1 MYPHQ
6 VKLSNKKSVMI
17 NLSQLNKL
25 IFFSLFFTA
34 LIFNICFSE
43 DEPAD
48 IWENQDTN
56 LEENS
61 AIKEEKKET
70 IESPILS
77 ENENTSSI
85 SIAETELE
93 ENKIEIVG
101 LFDPQEYD
109 FNLVMWIDSDG
120 NDVKKI
126 FSKINKLK
134 LSNFSED
141 LLFKV
146 LFTNAYPPRKNLSSF
161 DFLKIKVDWL
171 IKHRRLNDL
180 DDLLS
185 ANPEVGKVPKAI
197 EFLINERL
205 STGDIKSAC
214 EKINNINL
222 NIENNYLEK
231 FKIYCLINDD
241 RKDEAQLIFELLKER
256 GFKDSFFEDKIYF
269 LLGLKEKTDQKVLDN
284 NLFNFYLSHITS
296 NNFEYQ
302 PEEKTDKYIWRYL
315 SSSNLIKIDSFED
328 EEVILTY
335 EKAAAE
341 GSFESEEIF
350 NIYLSILF
358 NVNQL
363 INANEVY
370 KNLPSYKARALI
382 YQSIL
387 LADDIEKKLYFT
399 FLLKDL
405 FKKDKLNK
413 AYSEEMTNILRSID
427 PNEIPDDYEDLVK
440 SNIEK
445 NYKISKKIK
454 FDNDILHRSK
464 VIRHFLDNNKK
475 ISKTEKDFK
484 SVYKKIKKNKKY
496 FISIKDIIVLESLV
510 EDGMSLPKNLSYDEL
525 SSEMTVPQNLQDLV
539 DENQI
544 GMVML
549 KIIEIIGEDDI
560 HNLDPETI
568 YFLNKILNQL
578 NLKRIRNNILSEF
591 LPARV

>member
-1 MYPHQ
+1 
-6 VKLSNKKSVMI
+6 MI

-25 IFFSLFFTA
+25 IYFSIFFTV

-48 IWENQDTN
+48 IWKKQDTN
-56 LEENS
+56 LEENN
-61 AIKEEKKET
+61 KVNEEKKAT

-77 ENENTSSI
+77 SDENKSSI
-85 SIAETELE
+85 SIDETELE
-93 ENKIEIVG
+93 ENEDKIVG
-101 LFDPQEYD
+101 LFDPQEYEL
-109 FNLVMWIDSDG
+109 NLGMWMDSDG

-126 FSKINKLK
+126 FSRINKLK

-146 LFTNAYPPRKNLSSF
+146 LFTNAYPPKKNLSSS

-180 DDLLS
+180 DDFLS
-185 ANPEVGKVPKAI
+185 ANTEVGEVPKAI

-214 EKINNINL
+214 EKINNISQ
-222 NIENNYLEK
+222 NIENDYLEK
-231 FKIYCLINDD
+231 FKIYCLINND

-256 GFKDSFFEDKIYF
+256 GFKDAFFEDKIYF
-269 LLGLKEKTDQKVLDN
+269 LLGLKDITDQKILDN
-284 NLFNFYLSHITS
+284 NLFNFYLSHITN

-315 SSSNLIKIDSFED
+315 SSSNLIKVDSFEN

-335 EKAAAE
+335 EKASAE
-341 GSFESEEIF
+341 GSFDSEEIF
-350 NIYLSILF
+350 NIYLNILF

-370 KNLPSYKARALI
+370 KNLPNYKARALI

-427 PNEIPDDYEDLVK
+427 PNEIPEVYKDLVK

-445 NYKISKKIK
+445 NYKIIKKIK

-464 VIRHFLDNNKK
+464 VIKHFLEDNEK
-475 ISKTEKDFK
+475 ISRTEKDFK

-510 EDGMSLPKNLSYDEL
+510 VDGMSLPQGLNYEEL
-525 SSEMTVPQNLQDLV
+525 SSELTVPLNLQNLV
-539 DENQI
+539 DQNQI

-549 KIIEIIGEDDI
+549 KIIEIIGEDDVQ
-560 HNLDPETI
+560 NLDPETI

-578 NLKRIRNNILSEF
+578 NLKKIRNNILTEF
-591 LPARV
+591 LPSRV

>member
-1 MYPHQ
+1 
-6 VKLSNKKSVMI
+6 MI

-25 IFFSLFFTA
+25 IYFSIFFTV

-48 IWENQDTN
+48 IWKKQDTN
-56 LEENS
+56 LEENN
-61 AIKEEKKET
+61 KVNEEKKAT

-77 ENENTSSI
+77 SDENKSSI
-85 SIAETELE
+85 SIDETELE
-93 ENKIEIVG
+93 ENEDKIVG
-101 LFDPQEYD
+101 LFDPQEYEL
-109 FNLVMWIDSDG
+109 NLGMWMDSDG

-126 FSKINKLK
+126 FSRINKLK

-146 LFTNAYPPRKNLSSF
+146 LFTNAYPPKKNLSSS

-180 DDLLS
+180 DDFLS
-185 ANPEVGKVPKAI
+185 ANTEVGEVPKAI

-214 EKINNINL
+214 EKINNISQ
-222 NIENNYLEK
+222 NIENDYLEK
-231 FKIYCLINDD
+231 FKIYCLINND

-256 GFKDSFFEDKIYF
+256 GFKDAFFEDKIYF
-269 LLGLKEKTDQKVLDN
+269 LLGLKDITDQKILDN
-284 NLFNFYLSHITS
+284 NLFNFYLSHITN

-315 SSSNLIKIDSFED
+315 SSSNLIKVDSFEN

-335 EKAAAE
+335 EKASAE
-341 GSFESEEIF
+341 GSFDSEEIF
-350 NIYLSILF
+350 NIYLNILF

-370 KNLPSYKARALI
+370 KNLPNYKARALI

-427 PNEIPDDYEDLVK
+427 PNEIPEAYKDLVK

-445 NYKISKKIK
+445 NYKIIKKIK

-464 VIRHFLDNNKK
+464 VIKHFLEDNEK
-475 ISKTEKDFK
+475 ISRTEKDFK

-510 EDGMSLPKNLSYDEL
+510 VDGMSLPQGLNYEEL
-525 SSEMTVPQNLQDLV
+525 SSELTVPRNLQNLV
-539 DENQI
+539 DQNQI

-549 KIIEIIGEDDI
+549 KIIEIIGEDDVQ
-560 HNLDPETI
+560 NLDPETI

-578 NLKRIRNNILSEF
+578 NLKKIRNNILTEF
-591 LPARV
+591 LPSRV

>member
-1 MYPHQ
+1 
-6 VKLSNKKSVMI
+6 MI

-241 RKDEAQLIFELLKER
+241 RKDEAQLIFEL
-256 GFKDSFFEDKIYF
+256 
-269 LLGLKEKTDQKVLDN
+269 
-284 NLFNFYLSHITS
+284 
-296 NNFEYQ
+296 
-302 PEEKTDKYIWRYL
+302 
-315 SSSNLIKIDSFED
+315 
-328 EEVILTY
+328 
-335 EKAAAE
+335 
-341 GSFESEEIF
+341 
-350 NIYLSILF
+350 
-358 NVNQL
+358 
-363 INANEVY
+363 
-370 KNLPSYKARALI
+370 
-382 YQSIL
+382 
-387 LADDIEKKLYFT
+387 
-399 FLLKDL
+399 
-405 FKKDKLNK
+405 
-413 AYSEEMTNILRSID
+413 
-427 PNEIPDDYEDLVK
+427 
-440 SNIEK
+440 
-445 NYKISKKIK
+445 
-454 FDNDILHRSK
+454 
-464 VIRHFLDNNKK
+464 
-475 ISKTEKDFK
+475 
-484 SVYKKIKKNKKY
+484 
-496 FISIKDIIVLESLV
+496 
-510 EDGMSLPKNLSYDEL
+510 
-525 SSEMTVPQNLQDLV
+525 
-539 DENQI
+539 
-544 GMVML
+544 
-549 KIIEIIGEDDI
+549 
-560 HNLDPETI
+560 
-568 YFLNKILNQL
+568 
-578 NLKRIRNNILSEF
+578 
-591 LPARV
+591 